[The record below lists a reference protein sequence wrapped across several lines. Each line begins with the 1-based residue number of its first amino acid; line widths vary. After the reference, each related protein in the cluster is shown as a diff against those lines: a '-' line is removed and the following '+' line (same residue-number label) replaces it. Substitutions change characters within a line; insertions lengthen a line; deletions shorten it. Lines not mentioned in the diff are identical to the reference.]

1 MLENAS
7 VIHFDLTN
15 GGTGPAI
22 IEWLRI
28 KWDGRPTN
36 GPRDLLDRCCR
47 VQRQALPIWVNR
59 ASGQTL
65 PAGRS
70 EDIFQMR
77 SASADPAVYRLLD
90 TDARFKIEAE
100 GCYCSV
106 LGECWI
112 TDFKVRPRIVETC
125 EPVVDN
131 ERW

>member
-77 SASADPAVYRLLD
+77 LRVQIPLYTVSLTPMRGSKSRPKVVTAPSSASAGLLTSRFGRESSRLANPL
-90 TDARFKIEAE
+90 
-100 GCYCSV
+100 
-106 LGECWI
+106 
-112 TDFKVRPRIVETC
+112 
-125 EPVVDN
+125 
-131 ERW
+131 